1 MSWRVRQRQSL
12 TLSLKLALTQW
23 MGAKHILYFT
33 VSQKLNLTLTFSV
46 NKVWCSNILRHL
58 HWSVKLQEELLE
70 VNSALESENNQ
81 LQQQRAQLERIAISI
96 TAQMVVESQVILFV
110 QTCKFYSW
118 YQVFIVGPCSHLPFF
133 VSGTF
138 DLFNAT
144 CEQYH
149 RNVFNPFLNGK
160 KR

>member
-1 MSWRVRQRQSL
+1 M
-12 TLSLKLALTQW
+12 
-23 MGAKHILYFT
+23 
-33 VSQKLNLTLTFSV
+33 
-46 NKVWCSNILRHL
+46 
-58 HWSVKLQEELLE
+58 KLQEELLE
-70 VNSALESENNQ
+70 VNSALESQNSQ

-110 QTCKFYSW
+110 QTYKFYSW

-133 VSGTF
+133 VSSTF